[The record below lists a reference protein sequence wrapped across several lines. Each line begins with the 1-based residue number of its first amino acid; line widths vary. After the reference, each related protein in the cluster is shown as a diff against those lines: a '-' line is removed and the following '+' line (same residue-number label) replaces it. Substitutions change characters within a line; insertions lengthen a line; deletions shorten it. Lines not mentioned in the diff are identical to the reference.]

1 MNRPLTIAIAI
12 SAVAGVGVV
21 RAMDLAIVV
30 NWSNPVDAITLRE
43 LAAIFELRQQFWKDG
58 EKVAVII
65 QPARR
70 AEKNLMLKQVYHQT
84 DEGLNKYLLNRM
96 FKGEISDFP
105 QIATSNEQVKDEVR
119 GQANAIGFIDAAAVD
134 KSVKGLRSDGATLH
148 SEKYRLRS
156 GDPSS

>member
-12 SAVAGVGVV
+12 SAVAGAGVV

-30 NWSNPVDAITLRE
+30 NWSNPVDTITLRE

-105 QIATSNEQVKDEVR
+105 QIAPSNEQVKDEVR
-119 GQANAIGFIDAAAVD
+119 RQANAIGFIDAAAVD
-134 KSVKGLRSDGATLH
+134 KSVKVLRIDGATLH

-156 GDPSS
+156 GDPTS